1 MIREMS
7 AIEKWQKRAEMSK
20 RKFSPEMRLLESFL
34 LIMAGAFTL
43 LALLNIQ
50 AGLEFGLLG
59 FCTSLGLIAVGSVDL
74 LLGMNKITMFE
85 RKLHEFREN
94 RQGIVAIWIACF
106 MGLVV
111 YSIGWF
117 VLAWSCFGI
126 IDLMTTTFTYPA
138 QALNTITLM
147 RLVLTWHPIFYF
159 IGMLLWAYAESMRRE
174 TGTEPL
180 GYL

>member
-1 MIREMS
+1 MDMLEN
-7 AIEKWQKRAEMSK
+7 K
-20 RKFSPEMRLLESFL
+20 RKFNPEIRLLESTL
-34 LIMAGAFTL
+34 LILAGTFSLFAVLNVSFGFELAFL
-43 LALLNIQ
+43 S
-50 AGLEFGLLG
+50 
-59 FCTSLGLIAVGSVDL
+59 FCLSIGLIIVGSADL
-74 LLGMNKITMFE
+74 LLGMNKLAGLE
-85 RKLHEFREN
+85 KKLDIFKTDK
-94 RQGIVAIWIACF
+94 QGIVAIWIACF

-117 VLAWSCFGI
+117 VLAWSCFDI

-159 IGMLLWAYAESMRRE
+159 VGMLLWAYAESMRRE
-174 TGTEPL
+174 TGTEPI